1 MSSSQP
7 KSKLEEIAKLF
18 ANESIKFDLKPF
30 GEGSRLI
37 SKYRKNMNELV
48 QSDPYEAYMGLGVLS
63 AYENNYDLALRYFD
77 SAQRLDPTSRS
88 PRINIATCMLLNG
101 DLDNCVDILVDTLS
115 DFPNEPIVIGTIF
128 RILSMFFYF
137 DKIESLKEESM
148 SNSTFNRIVAEET
161 EDNFDVKS
169 FIKSTDINLSV
180 LRTMKVLANQEFFS
194 RFSINS
200 SYVSNYNVDC
210 DEVKFDEVV
219 YISPEL
225 FGNMHAE
232 KESIVYA
239 MNESLQEKFVD
250 LMMHYSLQENSDTLL
265 KSFRN
270 ISIYFLADSRIKK
283 S

>member
-161 EDNFDVKS
+161 EDNFDVKN

>member
-161 EDNFDVKS
+161 EDNFDVKN

-250 LMMHYSLQENSDTLL
+250 LMMHYSLQENSETLL

>member
-1 MSSSQP
+1 MSSIQP

-148 SNSTFNRIVAEET
+148 GNSTFNRIVAEET
-161 EDNFDVKS
+161 EDNFDVKN

-250 LMMHYSLQENSDTLL
+250 LMMHYSLQENSETLL

>member
-1 MSSSQP
+1 MSSIQP

-148 SNSTFNRIVAEET
+148 GNSTFNRIVAEET
-161 EDNFDVKS
+161 EDNFDVKN

-225 FGNMHAE
+225 FGNMDAE

-250 LMMHYSLQENSDTLL
+250 LMMHYSLQENSETLL

>member
-1 MSSSQP
+1 MSSIQP

-63 AYENNYDLALRYFD
+63 AYENNYGLALQYFD
-77 SAQRLDPTSRS
+77 SARRLDPTSRS

-101 DLDNCVDILVDTLS
+101 DLDNCVNTLVNTLS
-115 DFPNEPIVIGTIF
+115 DFPNEPMVIGTIF

-137 DKIESLKEESM
+137 DKIESLKEESI
-148 SNSTFNRIVAEET
+148 SNSAFNKIVAEQT
-161 EDNFDVKS
+161 EDNFDVKD
-169 FIKSTDINLSV
+169 FIKSTDINLAV
-180 LRTMKVLANQEFFS
+180 LRAMKVLANQEFFS

-200 SYVSNYNVDC
+200 SYVSNYNVDL
-210 DEVKFDEVV
+210 DDIKFDEVV

-225 FGNMHAE
+225 FGNMGAE

-250 LMMHYSLQENSDTLL
+250 LMMHYSLQENAETLL

>member
-1 MSSSQP
+1 MSSIQP
-7 KSKLEEIAKLF
+7 KSRLEEIAKLF

-37 SKYRKNMNELV
+37 SKYRRSMNELM
-48 QSDPYEAYMGLGVLS
+48 QSDPYESYMGLGVLS

-77 SAQRLDPTSRS
+77 SAQRLDPASRS

-101 DLDNCVDILVDTLS
+101 DLDNCVDVLLKTLT
-115 DFPNEPIVIGTIF
+115 DFPNEPMVIGTAF
-128 RILSMFFYF
+128 RVLSMFFYF
-137 DKIESLKEESM
+137 DEIERLKDKSQNNTALNQVADEEL
-148 SNSTFNRIVAEET
+148 
-161 EDNFDVKS
+161 EDNLDVKN
-169 FIKSTDINLSV
+169 FIKSTDINLNV
-180 LRTMKVLANQEFFS
+180 LRTMQVLANQEFFS

-210 DEVKFDEVV
+210 DDVKFDEVV
-219 YISPEL
+219 YIPPEL
-225 FGNMHAE
+225 FGNMGVE
-232 KESIVYA
+232 RESIIYA

-250 LMMHYSLQENSDTLL
+250 LMMHYSLQENSETLL

>member
-148 SNSTFNRIVAEET
+148 GNSTFNRIVAEET
-161 EDNFDVKS
+161 EDNFDVKN

-225 FGNMHAE
+225 FGNMSAE
-232 KESIVYA
+232 KDSVIYA

-250 LMMHYSLQENSDTLL
+250 LMMHYSLQENAETLL